1 MPEGPEVWILSKA
14 INRYYIDTVDVKT
27 NSYGKH
33 LIINDI
39 MEDWTFGLTGKVKID
54 HNNNLKKINTGIVYG
69 QENSYKEY
77 DELVKGLS
85 SKLGT
90 DWMRSSRALLEKEVN
105 KWVKSKRK
113 LAALIL
119 DQTKITG
126 IGVAWGSEILFKS
139 ELRPDVS
146 ACEQNLSKLV
156 DIMIM
161 IREKIEEIYTNELDE
176 KTDKLSIKEFIDG
189 WFSNLYEIREMNIY
203 KKGTKLEVLGRN
215 WWV

>member
-39 MEDWTFGLTGKVKID
+39 MEDWSFGLTGKLKID
-54 HNNNLKKINTGIVYG
+54 HNNNLKKINTGFVYG

-85 SKLGT
+85 SKSGT
-90 DWMRSSRALLEKEVN
+90 DRMISSRALLEKEVN

-126 IGVAWGSEILFKS
+126 IGVAWGSEILFKA

-146 ACEQNLSKLV
+146 ACEQNLDKLV
-156 DIMIM
+156 DTMII
-161 IREKIEEIYTNELDE
+161 IREEIEEIYTNELD
-176 KTDKLSIKEFIDG
+176 KNTDKLTIKEFIDG

-215 WWV
+215 WWI

>member
-39 MEDWTFGLTGKVKID
+39 IEDWSFGLTGKVKID
-54 HNNNLKKINTGIVYG
+54 HNDNLKKINTGLVYG

-85 SKLGT
+85 SKLGI
-90 DWMRSSRALLEKEVN
+90 DWMRSSITLLQQEVN

-126 IGVAWGSEILFKS
+126 IGVAWGSEILFKAK
-139 ELRPDVS
+139 LRPDVS

-156 DIMIM
+156 DIMIIM
-161 IREKIEEIYTNELDE
+161 REEIEEIYTNELDK
-176 KTDKLSIKEFIDG
+176 KTDKLTIKEFING
-189 WFSNLYEIREMNIY
+189 WFSNLYEIREMDIY
-203 KKGTKLEVLGRN
+203 KKGTKIEVLGRN
-215 WWV
+215 WWI

>member
-14 INRYYIDTVDVKT
+14 INRYYMETVNVKT

-39 MEDWTFGLTGKVKID
+39 MEDWSFGLTGKVKID
-54 HNNNLKKINTGIVYG
+54 HNNNLKKINTGLVYG

-90 DWMRSSRALLEKEVN
+90 DWMRSSRALLEQEVN

-126 IGVAWGSEILFKS
+126 IGVAWGSEILFKA

-161 IREKIEEIYTNELDE
+161 IREEIEEIYTNELDK
-176 KTDKLSIKEFIDG
+176 KTDKLTIKEFIDG
-189 WFSNLYEIREMNIY
+189 WFSNLYEIRVMNIY

>member
-1 MPEGPEVWILSKA
+1 MPEGPEVLILSKA
-14 INRYYIDTVDVKT
+14 INRYYMETVNVKT

-39 MEDWTFGLTGKVKID
+39 MEDWSFGLTGKVKID
-54 HNNNLKKINTGIVYG
+54 HNNNLKKINTGLVYG

-77 DELVKGLS
+77 DELVQGLS

-90 DWMRSSRALLEKEVN
+90 DWMRSSRTLLQQEVN

-126 IGVAWGSEILFKS
+126 IGVAWGSEILFKA

-161 IREKIEEIYTNELDE
+161 IREEIEEIYTNELDK
-176 KTDKLSIKEFIDG
+176 KTDKLTIKEFIDG

>member
-39 MEDWTFGLTGKVKID
+39 MEDWSFGLTGKLKID
-54 HNNNLKKINTGIVYG
+54 HNNNLKKINTGFVYG

-85 SKLGT
+85 SKSGT
-90 DWMRSSRALLEKEVN
+90 DWMISSRALLEKEVN

-126 IGVAWGSEILFKS
+126 IGVAWGSEILFKA

-146 ACEQNLSKLV
+146 ACEQNLDKLV
-156 DIMIM
+156 DTMII
-161 IREKIEEIYTNELDE
+161 IREEIEEIYTNELD
-176 KTDKLSIKEFIDG
+176 KNTDKLTIKEFIDG

-215 WWV
+215 WWI

>member
-14 INRYYIDTVDVKT
+14 INRYYMETVNVKT

-39 MEDWTFGLTGKVKID
+39 MEDWSFGLTGKVKID
-54 HNNNLKKINTGIVYG
+54 HNNNLKKINTGLVYG

-90 DWMRSSRALLEKEVN
+90 DWMRSSRALLEQEVN

-126 IGVAWGSEILFKS
+126 IGVAWGSEILFKA

-161 IREKIEEIYTNELDE
+161 IREEIEEIYTNELDK
-176 KTDKLSIKEFIDG
+176 KTDKLTIKEFIDG

>member
-14 INRYYIDTVDVKT
+14 INRYYMETVNVKT

-39 MEDWTFGLTGKVKID
+39 MEDWSFGLTGKVKID
-54 HNNNLKKINTGIVYG
+54 HNNNLKKINTGLVYG

-90 DWMRSSRALLEKEVN
+90 DWMRSSRTLLQQEVN

-126 IGVAWGSEILFKS
+126 IGVAWGSEILFKA
-139 ELRPDVS
+139 ELRPNVS

-161 IREKIEEIYTNELDE
+161 IREEIEEIYTNELDK
-176 KTDKLSIKEFIDG
+176 KTDKLTIKEFIDG
-189 WFSNLYEIREMNIY
+189 WFSNLYEIRVMNIY

>member
-39 MEDWTFGLTGKVKID
+39 IEDWSFGLTGKVKID
-54 HNNNLKKINTGIVYG
+54 NNNLKKINTGLVYG
-69 QENSYKEY
+69 QENAYKEY

-90 DWMRSSRALLEKEVN
+90 DWMRSSRALLEQEVN

-113 LAALIL
+113 LATLIL
-119 DQTKITG
+119 DQTKIAG
-126 IGVAWGSEILFKS
+126 IGVAWGSEILFKA

-161 IREKIEEIYTNELDE
+161 IREEIEEIYTNELDK
-176 KTDKLSIKEFIDG
+176 KTDKLTIKEFIDG
-189 WFSNLYEIREMNIY
+189 WFSNLYEIREMDIY